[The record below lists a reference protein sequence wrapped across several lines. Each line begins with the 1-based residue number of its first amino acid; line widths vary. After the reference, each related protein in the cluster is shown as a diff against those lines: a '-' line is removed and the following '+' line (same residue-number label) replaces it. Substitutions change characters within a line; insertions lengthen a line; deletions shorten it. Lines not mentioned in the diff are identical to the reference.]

1 MQSRRAAEIGIGN
14 DAHGA
19 RGQHEAGDV
28 IEQDDRDQQQD
39 PLEIGGLRHDGTHEP
54 GRDVDEQ
61 QGGYR
66 QRHDGKLEKQA
77 EMAPINREGSVE
89 DLAEVQG
96 PNVRHRDSL
105 RVRGGGKMLR

>member
-1 MQSRRAAEIGIGN
+1 MEIGS
-14 DAHGA
+14 
-19 RGQHEAGDV
+19 
-28 IEQDDRDQQQD
+28 
-39 PLEIGGLRHDGTHEP
+39 LRHDGTHEP

-89 DLAEVQG
+89 DPAEVQG

-105 RVRGGGKMLR
+105 PVRGGGKMLRGTLPRESRPAPGDPCTSTGGTERRRTSP